1 MKKIQKGF
9 TLLEMLVVLFV
20 ISLLLLLFVPRI
32 MEQRRIAEEKNNA
45 AVVKVVETQIQ
56 LYEMEHDGQV
66 PSEQDLVP
74 DYVDAKQYE
83 IYQENKK

>member
-1 MKKIQKGF
+1 MKRIQKGF

-20 ISLLLLLFVPRI
+20 ISLLLLLFVPKI
-32 MEQRRIAEEKNNA
+32 MEQRKMAEEKNNA

-56 LYEMEHDGQV
+56 LYEMEHDGQS
-66 PSEQDLVP
+66 PSEGDLVP
-74 DYVDAKQYE
+74 NYVDAKQYK